1 MALRASE
8 TVFVRYVSQNVGY
21 TATIIL
27 KRVVKSKVELGI
39 GLMLILYMPVLYNLM
54 QSILGIYFCSF
65 RVYIYIPSFNYPQIY
80 ISDNRLE

>member
-54 QSILGIYFCSF
+54 QSILGIYL
-65 RVYIYIPSFNYPQIY
+65 VYIFGMVT
-80 ISDNRLE
+80 